1 MVDPTQLSS
10 ALAAGSE
17 SDRSALLAE
26 IEALRAGIAALEAER
41 DEFAQQNA
49 ELFVLQQVF
58 STINS
63 TLDINDILSMVLRGV
78 CEALKFKRV
87 ILFDVLPGGDLI
99 RRLEGDLDG
108 NVRPADDPQGFID
121 GSPLK
126 AVATGLEQVAIGTGE
141 DDNKPLHDTR
151 GSYCIAPLL
160 ARDIIRGVLYVD
172 EPPVEPITDNQVRM
186 LLDFASQ
193 AAIAV
198 ENARLYEET
207 RRLLEETQRL
217 ALTDHLTGIAN
228 RRALNEMLERELH
241 TAERYDSP
249 FCFLILDLDD
259 FKSIND
265 TGGHHAGDQALKKFA
280 DVLKRTAR
288 KGDIVARYAGDEFI
302 VVMTQ
307 TDRTA
312 AEHGIDRILVNLR
325 KANIKCSIGAAMFP
339 YDGSDGQALQIAADE
354 ALYDAKQAGK
364 NQFRFYKRSPLSTPL
379 PEKPGPPK
387 A

>member
-10 ALAAGSE
+10 AVADGSE

-26 IEALRAGIAALEAER
+26 IEALRARIAALEAER

-78 CEALKFKRV
+78 CEALKFRRV
-87 ILFDVLPGGDLI
+87 ILFDVLPGGDLV
-99 RRLEGDLDG
+99 RRLEGDLEG
-108 NVRPADDPQGFID
+108 NVRPAVDPQGFID

-141 DDNKPLHDTR
+141 DDNKPLHDTT

-339 YDGSDGQALQIAADE
+339 YDGTDGQALQIAADE

-364 NQFRFYKRSPLSTPL
+364 NQFRFYKRSPLTTL